1 MAARDRHRAKL
12 LDYLGNPDNDY
23 PNRQEY
29 GTILGIGQTALYKNF
44 SPADMQDIENEA
56 YEIRKKNSTK
66 QRAEVLKAMF
76 SEAKTGN
83 VSAANLFLERTEG
96 KVKEKIDHGGTISH
110 KVVVEYVE
118 AAK

>member
-1 MAARDRHRAKL
+1 MTAKERHKQAL
-12 LDYLGNPDNDY
+12 LQYLGNPDNVY
-23 PNRQEY
+23 PPRQEY
-29 GTILGIGQTALYKNF
+29 AKILGIHVQTLYGHF
-44 SPADMQDIENEA
+44 TPAEFQDLENEA
-56 YEIRKKNSTK
+56 YEIRKKNSTR
-66 QRAEVLKAMF
+66 QRSEVLAAML

-83 VSAANLFLERTEG
+83 VSAANLFFERTEG